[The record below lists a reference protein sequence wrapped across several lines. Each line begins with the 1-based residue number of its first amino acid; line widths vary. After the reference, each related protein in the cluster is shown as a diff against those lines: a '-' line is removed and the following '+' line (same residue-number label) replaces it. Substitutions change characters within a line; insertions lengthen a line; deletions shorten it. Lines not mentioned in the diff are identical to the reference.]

1 MENLKEEFRNILLS
15 YRDLNNNKIE
25 PFIIEEIINKSSQSD
40 MEKFI
45 NQDISL
51 RHFAI
56 DYIDFGSI
64 TVGIISK
71 YGSMNA
77 SEILKKHFR

>member
-45 NQDISL
+45 NEDISL
-51 RHFAI
+51 RKFAI